1 MEEFE
6 TKLKIKG
13 NVTDITYRNDVN
25 GYTVFAIDT
34 GEEELTVVGTA
45 ADIKIGDRVEVVG
58 DYTYHA
64 VYGRQFKAELCNA
77 LLPETI
83 DDLYRY
89 LASGVIKGIRESTAQ
104 KIIERF
110 GENTFEIL
118 QNEPHRLAEIKG
130 ISKEK
135 ALKISKEYNRQF
147 STRAL
152 IMNLSRYGL
161 KTAECLHA
169 FEKLGHGAVE
179 LIEENPYLL
188 CEGENKISFERAE
201 QIAEMLPNKPKSE
214 YRIEAGIIYVISH
227 NFTNGH
233 TCVPL
238 EKLFAPSGDLLGE
251 SKESL
256 EIAVESLLAK
266 RKIVIEKIGE
276 KDFVFLP
283 EAYNA
288 EKAIAKRIKV
298 LLKFPPENPLDVE
311 KYIDKLESKDS
322 INYAEKQKQAIITAV
337 NKGVLILTGGPGTGK
352 TTTLNGIIS
361 MFEKDCLD
369 IALCAPTGRA
379 AQRMTEATGRTATT
393 IHRLLEV
400 EWGQNDKPVFKRN
413 LRNPLDCQAVIVDEM
428 SMVDIFLFS
437 SLLDALPFGCR
448 LIMVGDSDQLPPVSA
463 GNVLKDLIDSGLLPV
478 VQLTEIFRQAL
489 ESNIVKNAHLIV
501 NGEKIDTDYKEGDFF
516 LMQRNFALDAVRTI
530 KDLYTKRLPDA
541 YSLNPL
547 TQIQVLCPSK
557 KGDTG
562 TVNLNSVLQEAVN
575 PADQSKN
582 EYNSGYR
589 LFRVGDKVMQTRNN
603 YNIHWESYDDE
614 GDGIYNGDIGFIE
627 MIDLRRD
634 AIVIDFSGKCA
645 TYSKEQMQEIELAYA
660 VTVHKS
666 QGSEF
671 DAVIMPVIS
680 VNGKLCYRNL
690 LYTAVTRAKKLMIL
704 VGTVGCVN
712 NMIDNSKTQL
722 RYSALKHF
730 LLDNGEK
737 SSIM

>member
-6 TKLKIKG
+6 SKLKIKG
-13 NVTDITYRNDVN
+13 TVTDITFRNDVN
-25 GYTVFAIDT
+25 GYTVFAVDK
-34 GEEELTVVGTA
+34 GDEELTVVGTA
-45 ADIKIGDRVEVVG
+45 ADIKIGDRVEIVG
-58 DYTYHA
+58 DFTYHS
-64 VYGRQFKAELCNA
+64 VYGRQFKAEFCNA

-89 LASGVIKGIRESTAQ
+89 LASGVIKGIRESTAR
-104 KIIERF
+104 KIIDKF
-110 GENTFEIL
+110 GENAFDIL

-135 ALKISKEYNRQF
+135 ALKMGKEYNRQF

-161 KTAECLHA
+161 KTSECIVA
-169 FEKLGHGAVE
+169 FEKLGNGAVE

-188 CEGENKISFERAE
+188 CEGDGRISFERAE
-201 QIAEMLPNKPKSE
+201 QIAEMLPNKPKAQ
-214 YRIEAGIIYVISH
+214 YRIEAGIVYVISH
-227 NFTNGH
+227 NFRNGH

-238 EKLFAPSGDLLGE
+238 EKIYTPSGDLLSE
-251 SKESL
+251 SRDNL
-256 EIAVESLLAK
+256 EIAVDSLLEK
-266 RKIVIEKIGE
+266 RKIVLEKIGE
-276 KDFVFLP
+276 RDFVFLP
-283 EAYNA
+283 EAYHA
-288 EKAIAKRIKV
+288 EKAISNRMKV
-298 LLKFPPENPLDVE
+298 LLKYPPENPINVA
-311 KYIDKLESKDS
+311 KYIEKLEKNDN
-322 INYAEKQKQAIITAV
+322 IQYAEKQKEAIITAV
-337 NKGVLILTGGPGTGK
+337 NRGVLILTGGPGTGK

-361 MFEKDCLD
+361 MFEKDQLD

-400 EWGQNDKPVFKRN
+400 EWGNGDKPVFKRN

-448 LIMVGDSDQLPPVSA
+448 LVMVGDSDQLPPVSA

-478 VQLTEIFRQAL
+478 VQLNEIFRQSL
-489 ESNIVKNAHLIV
+489 ESNIVRNAHSIV
-501 NGEKIDTDYKEGDFF
+501 KGEKIETDYKDGDFYF
-516 LMQRNFALDAVRTI
+516 MHRNFPLDAVRTI
-530 KDLYTKRLPDA
+530 KELYTKRLPDA
-541 YSLNPL
+541 YGFDPL
-547 TQIQVLCPSK
+547 IQIQVLCPSK

-562 TVNLNSVLQEAVN
+562 TMNLNKVLQEAIN
-575 PADQSKN
+575 PASNDKN
-582 EYNSGYR
+582 EYNTGYR

-614 GDGIYNGDIGFIE
+614 GDGIFNGDIGFIE
-627 MIDLRRD
+627 MIDLRHD
-634 AIVIDFSGKCA
+634 AIIIDFAGKRA
-645 TYSKEQMQEIELAYA
+645 TYSREQLQEIELAYA

-680 VNGKLCYRNL
+680 VNDRLCYRNL
-690 LYTAVTRAKKLMIL
+690 LYTAVTRAKRLMIL
-704 VGTVGCVN
+704 VGTTGCVN
-712 NMIDNSKTQL
+712 NMIENCKTQL

-737 SSIM
+737 KSIM